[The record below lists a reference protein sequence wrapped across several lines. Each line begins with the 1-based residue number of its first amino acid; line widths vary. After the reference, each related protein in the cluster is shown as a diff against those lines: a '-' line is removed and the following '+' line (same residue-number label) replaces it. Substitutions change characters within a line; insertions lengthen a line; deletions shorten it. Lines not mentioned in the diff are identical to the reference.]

1 MTLPRRGST
10 PSVEAERRRL
20 RRIFALAL
28 AGALGS
34 PALLYACSGN
44 GSSQPVASGPDASM
58 LDAASDAYV
67 FPDSMFSF
75 DATYVD
81 RYEQWCD
88 AGAPFP
94 IAQGYLSCDFVDYS
108 PCGLPEGAAPGG
120 SGGIEAAWCEKIC
133 IFEAG
138 VIGCEVF
145 AGSLAP
151 VDGGYTLID
160 GAIDPM
166 LLDAALAAD
175 VDAAGA
181 AAGPML
187 IECDLCASGGRRP
200 AGYRPPRLGRR
211 GAVAD
216 YFARMADLER
226 ASVMAFVRLREELRA
241 HGASGSLVREAS
253 RAALDEVRH
262 ARVVARLARRYGAA
276 PRSRTVAER
285 RDVRPLEEVAIE
297 NAVEGCVR
305 ETYGALVATWQGRAA
320 ADPSVARAMRRIARD
335 ETRHAALAWAVA
347 RWAEARLSRS
357 ACRRVD
363 EARRTARA
371 SLGAELT
378 RPNDPALV
386 RAAGLPS
393 ARRALA
399 MFERAGEAF
408 G

>member
-1 MTLPRRGST
+1 
-10 PSVEAERRRL
+10 
-20 RRIFALAL
+20 
-28 AGALGS
+28 
-34 PALLYACSGN
+34 
-44 GSSQPVASGPDASM
+44 
-58 LDAASDAYV
+58 
-67 FPDSMFSF
+67 
-75 DATYVD
+75 
-81 RYEQWCD
+81 
-88 AGAPFP
+88 
-94 IAQGYLSCDFVDYS
+94 
-108 PCGLPEGAAPGG
+108 
-120 SGGIEAAWCEKIC
+120 
-133 IFEAG
+133 
-138 VIGCEVF
+138 
-145 AGSLAP
+145 
-151 VDGGYTLID
+151 
-160 GAIDPM
+160 
-166 LLDAALAAD
+166 
-175 VDAAGA
+175 
-181 AAGPML
+181 
-187 IECDLCASGGRRP
+187 
-200 AGYRPPRLGRR
+200 
-211 GAVAD
+211 
-216 YFARMADLER
+216 
-226 ASVMAFVRLREELRA
+226 MAFVRLREELRA
-241 HGASGSLVREAS
+241 HGASGALVHAAS